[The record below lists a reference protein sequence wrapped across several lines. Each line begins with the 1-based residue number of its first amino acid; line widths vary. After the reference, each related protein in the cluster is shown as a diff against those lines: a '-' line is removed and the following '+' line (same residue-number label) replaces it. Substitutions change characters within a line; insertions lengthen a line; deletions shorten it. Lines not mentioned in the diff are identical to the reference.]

1 MRRFLLF
8 LLCLGLQSYSWADGV
23 VVLNSGVMVDRLTR
37 EQVADIFLGRTN
49 FLPNMEKIVPLEDL
63 ETTAAYRDFHANV
76 TRKNLTQ
83 LNAHWAKMVFAG
95 RASPPQE
102 LNAEAAKKLVE
113 TSRVY
118 IAYIDRSQ
126 VTTKMK
132 IIYEY

>member
-1 MRRFLLF
+1 MRRFLPF
-8 LLCLGLQSYSWADGV
+8 LLCLSLQSYCWADGV
-23 VVLNSGVMVDRLTR
+23 VVLNNGVMVDRLTR

-76 TRKNLTQ
+76 TRKSLTQ

-95 RASPPQE
+95 RASPPQVLSME
-102 LNAEAAKKLVE
+102 TAKKLVE
-113 TSRVY
+113 TNRAY